1 MTSRRVTPAGV
12 VRMTTDQLTDQR
24 TGRSAVA
31 SRAQRER
38 RSSLWTDAL
47 GRLRRNRAAVFG
59 GIVVVLVAL
68 LAVASPV
75 IAPYDPI
82 KVSASEALRPPSI
95 SHPFGTDQFGRDILT
110 RVLYGGQISL
120 RIGLISVGIAS
131 LCGIVLGLLAG
142 YYGGLVSAIIMRL
155 IDMLLAFPGILLA
168 LAIVGILGP
177 SLINV
182 MIAVGIGNIPHY
194 TRVVRASVL
203 TIRSSVYVDAAR
215 VVGCGDLRIMFQHI
229 LPNALASVI
238 VLATLGVAGAI
249 LTGAGLSFLG
259 LGVQPPTPE
268 WGAMLSG
275 GRDQLRSSWW
285 ITTFPG
291 LAIMVTVLAINL
303 LGDGLRDALD
313 PRQKLRGDG

>member
-1 MTSRRVTPAGV
+1 MATEQLAAGGAV
-12 VRMTTDQLTDQR
+12 AVRAQ
-24 TGRSAVA
+24 TGRRSA
-31 SRAQRER
+31 
-38 RSSLWTDAL
+38 SLWTDAWR
-47 GRLRRNRAAVFG
+47 RLRRNRAAVFG
-59 GIVVVLVAL
+59 GIVVALIAL
-68 LAVASPV
+68 LAVTAPL

-82 KVSASEALRPPSI
+82 KVSASEALRRPSLE
-95 SHPFGTDQFGRDILT
+95 HPFGTDQFGRDILT

-131 LCGIVLGLLAG
+131 VSGIVLGLLAG
-142 YYGGLVSAIIMRL
+142 FHGGVVGAIIMRL

-168 LAIVGILGP
+168 LAVVGILGP
-177 SLINV
+177 SLVNV
-182 MIAVGIGNIPHY
+182 MIAVGIANIPHY

-203 TIRSSVYVDAAR
+203 SIKSSVYVDAAR
-215 VVGCGDLRIMFQHI
+215 VIGCGDQRIMFQHI

-275 GRDQLRSSWW
+275 GRDQLRNSWW

-313 PRQKLRGDG
+313 PRQKLRGN